1 MREIVTVAAVLA
13 LTALPVAADVT
24 IQQSVAMDVAGA
36 IKMHGT
42 TTDLLT
48 SDKERRDSEFHCEG
62 FMAMVCGNMRNGE
75 IIRLDRD
82 LSWQL
87 RPDKKI
93 YTETPF
99 PTPEE
104 RAQAQQKMQETL
116 DKMKQ
121 CQASQPKRPES
132 NKGDTSDCDMSPPKT
147 DVRQTDEH
155 VTIAGHD
162 TRKSSVK
169 VSQTCT
175 NHKTGDVCEFV
186 YGFDTWL
193 SQDAPEGLAD
203 QRAFQKAYMTKM
215 GLDVNTPALKGVMQQ
230 FMAAYAG
237 NMKELADK
245 ASSLK
250 GYPLRTT
257 YRVIVGGPQ
266 CSRSK
271 QSADSDDSSSP
282 SAGGGLSGLAA
293 SGAGKLLGGFLAKR
307 NQNNGSDSGAASA
320 ASAANTAP
328 VLPDGYAQLVAFTT
342 ETTAVTVGPVTADQ
356 FEVPSGWTLE
366 KPKPGKEQEFTCP
379 TDNKGK

>member
-1 MREIVTVAAVLA
+1 MKEIVTAAAVFALA
-13 LTALPVAADVT
+13 ALPAAADVT
-24 IQQSVAMDVAGA
+24 TQQSIAMDVAGA

-42 TTDLLT
+42 TTDLIT
-48 SDKERRDSEFHCEG
+48 ADKERRDSVFHCEG
-62 FMAMVCGNMRNGE
+62 FMSLFCGNMSNGE

-116 DKMKQ
+116 DKVKQ
-121 CQASQPKRPES
+121 CQSSQPKRPEA
-132 NKGDTSDCDMSPPKT
+132 NKGDTSDCDMSPPKV

-155 VTIAGHD
+155 ATIAGHD
-162 TRKSSVK
+162 ARKSSVK
-169 VSQTCT
+169 LSQTCT

-193 SQDAPEGLAD
+193 TQDAPEGLAD
-203 QRAFQKAYMTKM
+203 QRAFQRAYMTKM
-215 GLDVNTPALKGVMQQ
+215 GLDPNTPAMKGAMQQ
-230 FMAAYAG
+230 FMAPYAST
-237 NMKELADK
+237 MKDLADK

-257 YRVIVGGPQ
+257 FRLIVGGPQ
-266 CSRSK
+266 CSRGK
-271 QSADSDDSSSP
+271 QDSSSDSGSDSSP
-282 SAGGGLSGLAA
+282 GGGGLSGLAA
-293 SGAGKLLGGFLAKR
+293 GKLFGMLAKR
-307 NQNNGSDSGAASA
+307 NQNKDSDSGASSA

-328 VLPDGYAQLVAFTT
+328 TLPDGYAQVMAFTT
-342 ETTAVTVGPVTADQ
+342 ETTAVTVGPVAADQ
-356 FEVPSGWTLE
+356 FEIPAGWTLE
-366 KPKPGKEQEFTCP
+366 KSKPGKNQEFTCP
-379 TDNKGK
+379 TDDKGK